1 LIGPV
6 YFLIFLTVSNYH
18 FFSQHFFS
26 WISAQVRKQSVHRMA
41 GWKTR
46 RRPVVTFFLPA
57 LLLAS
62 GAILSGLWL
71 VEGGSIGLS
80 KQDDREDRQS
90 KKIKRG
96 YTTAPQKVEWRM
108 GRQAI
113 TGQVT
118 LTLLEANPED
128 DTLRAS
134 LHLAS
139 LRGSRRNPPSDLW
152 EKAPGPFVLEV
163 RASWQKGTS
172 CPTLILRIPALELPA
187 ESGPL
192 PIPSFALKVEET
204 EAEIPQLL
212 CSWTRQIN
220 AGRSR
225 LGILRAL
232 NHILLP
238 PVEVSLDPNRP
249 SPVSTGDLD
258 F

>member
-1 LIGPV
+1 
-6 YFLIFLTVSNYH
+6 
-18 FFSQHFFS
+18 
-26 WISAQVRKQSVHRMA
+26 MA

-46 RRPVVTFFLPA
+46 RRPVVTFYLLP

-71 VEGGSIGLS
+71 VEGRAIGLS
-80 KQDDREDRQS
+80 KQEDRQ
-90 KKIKRG
+90 KG

-118 LTLLEANPED
+118 LTILEANPED

-134 LHLAS
+134 LRLAS
-139 LRGSRRNPPSDLW
+139 VRGSRSNSPSDLW

-172 CPTLILRIPALELPA
+172 CPSLVLRIPALELPA
-187 ESGPL
+187 ESGPRSL
-192 PIPSFALKVEET
+192 PAFALKVEET

-238 PVEVSLDPNRP
+238 PVEVSLDPNIP
-249 SPVSTGDLD
+249 SPVSVGNLH